1 MSCTTGINLNK
12 DSVEYFL
19 EMAQRHRK
27 SQRDDLVSRVKTV
40 LERDPAIIQ
49 NKVTKIA
56 REFYRRGKE
65 VMNEL
70 YRLNAFIRFEVY
82 PEYLLVSEIRSEHDI
97 IDLMFPYFW
106 RRYPDFIIL
115 LNDKEYGF
123 CSTKR
128 SDIQFSFS
136 SWKCERNYWIF
147 KRDQYTLAEIRT
159 SIAPQLQHLFDV
171 DTSSSI
177 IWEKY
182 YDSQYIKDRKNIKL
196 ARKALPKKM
205 IKESVSGLSYEAKRL
220 DEEENDRQKKNS
232 LLKYL

>member
-1 MSCTTGINLNK
+1 MSCTTGINLNA
-12 DSVEYFL
+12 DSQEYFL

-27 SQRDDLVSRVKTV
+27 SQRDDLVCRVKTV
-40 LERDPAIIQ
+40 IERDPAIIQ
-49 NKVTKIA
+49 NKVTKVA

-82 PEYLLVSEIRSEHDI
+82 SEYLLVSEIRPEHNI
-97 IDLMFPYFW
+97 IDLMFHHFW

-115 LNDKEYGF
+115 FYDNQYGY

-128 SDIQFSFS
+128 PDIQFSS
-136 SWKCERNYWIF
+136 LKYEKNYWIF

-159 SIAPQLQHLFDV
+159 CIAPQLHELFNV
-171 DTSSSI
+171 DSFTPTT
-177 IWEKY
+177 WERY
-182 YDSQYIKDRKNIKL
+182 YDSQYIKDRKNTKM
-196 ARKALPKKM
+196 ARKALPTKM
-205 IKESVSGLSYEAKRL
+205 IKKAVSGLAYEAKRL
-220 DEEENDRQKKNS
+220 EEEEKDRQKNS